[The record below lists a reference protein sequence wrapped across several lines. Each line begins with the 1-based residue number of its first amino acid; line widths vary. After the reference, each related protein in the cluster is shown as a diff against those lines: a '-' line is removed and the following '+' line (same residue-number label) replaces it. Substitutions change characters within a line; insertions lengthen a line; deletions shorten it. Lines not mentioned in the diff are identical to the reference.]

1 MIRYVPPRA
10 GWAQGGET
18 NGHVSP
24 PLRENTTS
32 AIPSSNVFAG
42 THGFPS
48 ASPAPPSPIAQHH
61 TQPAP
66 RHVRGGSEHYYED
79 VDPRFASDPHVD
91 TGADQRA
98 SGLPSAL
105 QPGGNAAYRMP
116 SPISN
121 PPIPTIVN
129 HSPPSQPSL
138 PFGPPAV
145 TQTDHLNST
154 PPLEDGHGASGG
166 DSNENLPAGM
176 RSPTG
181 SDTSHFTSISQ
192 RGINPAWRP
201 GPGSYA
207 NGSTA
212 SAAQRRREDVVL
224 AANPDFSLPGLP
236 STRGGR
242 ARRGGPL
249 PRGGGV
255 ATGLTPS
262 GRYPMEL

>member
-1 MIRYVPPRA
+1 VF
-10 GWAQGGET
+10 
-18 NGHVSP
+18 VS
-24 PLRENTTS
+24 
-32 AIPSSNVFAG
+32 
-42 THGFPS
+42 THGFP
-48 ASPAPPSPIAQHH
+48 AQTPPSPIAQQHN
-61 TQPAP
+61 QPAP

-105 QPGGNAAYRMP
+105 QPGANAAAYRMP
-116 SPISN
+116 SPTSN

-129 HSPPSQPSL
+129 HSPPPQSSL
-138 PFGPPAV
+138 PSGPPAV
-145 TQTDHLNST
+145 TQTDHLHST
-154 PPLEDGHGASGG
+154 PPLDDGHGASSGG
-166 DSNENLPAGM
+166 DSNENLPPGM

-207 NGSTA
+207 NGPGSTA

-242 ARRGGPL
+242 GRRGPL

-262 GRYPMEL
+262 GRYPSEL

>member
-1 MIRYVPPRA
+1 M
-10 GWAQGGET
+10 
-18 NGHVSP
+18 
-24 PLRENTTS
+24 
-32 AIPSSNVFAG
+32 FAG
-42 THGFPS
+42 THGFPTT
-48 ASPAPPSPIAQHH
+48 QH
-61 TQPAP
+61 QNPPAP

-79 VDPRFASDPHVD
+79 VDPRFASDPQD
-91 TGADQRA
+91 DQRA

-105 QPGGNAAYRMP
+105 QPGANAAFRMP
-116 SPISN
+116 SPSSN

-129 HSPPSQPSL
+129 HSPTSQPSL
-138 PFGPPAV
+138 SSGPPAV
-145 TQTDHLNST
+145 TQTDHLHST

-207 NGSTA
+207 NGPGSTA
-212 SAAQRRREDVVL
+212 SAAQRRRDDAVL

-242 ARRGGPL
+242 PRRGGAL

>member
-1 MIRYVPPRA
+1 LV
-10 GWAQGGET
+10 
-18 NGHVSP
+18 
-24 PLRENTTS
+24 
-32 AIPSSNVFAG
+32 G
-42 THGFPS
+42 THGFNP
-48 ASPAPPSPIAQHH
+48 SPAPPSPIAQHH
-61 TQPAP
+61 TQPPP
-66 RHVRGGSEHYYED
+66 RHARGGSEHYYED
-79 VDPRFASDPHVD
+79 VDPRFASDPRVD
-91 TGADQRA
+91 AGADQRA

-105 QPGGNAAYRMP
+105 QPGANAAYRMP
-116 SPISN
+116 SPTSN

-138 PFGPPAV
+138 PSGPPAV
-145 TQTDHLNST
+145 PQTDHLNSKT
-154 PPLEDGHGASGG
+154 LLGDGHGAIGG

-201 GPGSYA
+201 APGSYA
-207 NGSTA
+207 NGPGSTA

-236 STRGGR
+236 SGRGGR